1 MVLCYSN
8 PMLGKRALVRA
19 TAGMALVTVASRLC
33 GLLRD
38 KVLAAVLGP
47 SGIGDAYTVGFRAPN
62 LFRQLFAEGALQATF
77 VPTLASLQ
85 KEANEREARRFVGAM
100 LSTLLVLLAVVVAAG
115 MLGAEPFAFALAP
128 AYREQPE
135 KFALTVHFTRS
146 FFPYLT
152 FVSLAAFLQGVLN
165 VRGRF
170 LLAAGTPIAFSLALS
185 AAVLFAHWRKL
196 PLPPWVVTGVLVGGF
211 LQFFLLW
218 GHCFRLGLPVFP
230 GKGAFT
236 DPHVRQV
243 LRKAVPLL
251 FSAGIYP
258 LTVFLSTN
266 LASRAGEGAVF
277 CLYVASRLNELVY
290 GVVVV
295 QLFTALLP
303 TLAASRDQG
312 ETLGFALRFQS
323 LVVFPSM
330 FFLMALPRPVIGLLF
345 GGGKFAPWAV
355 DLASAMLVFLALGMP
370 ALALS
375 KLAAGSFYARHDTRE
390 PVIAAVLSLGSFA
403 LFGTLFL
410 PHLQGPGVALALAAS
425 QYVGSLWLWWRV
437 TRRGWLKDGT
447 LWARVGRHGLAGGIM
462 GLALGGLARAVP
474 VPPVTSW
481 ATGAFVGGC
490 GMVGLGLYLALLW
503 LFRSPEI
510 REVQQA
516 LWGGRR

>member
-1 MVLCYSN
+1 MS
-8 PMLGKRALVRA
+8 GKRTLVRA

-85 KEANEREARRFVGAM
+85 REEKHREAARFVGAM
-100 LSTLLVLLAVVVAAG
+100 LSTLLLLLAVVVAAG
-115 MLGAEPFAFALAP
+115 MLGAEPFAAALAP
-128 AYREQPE
+128 AYRETPE

-146 FFPYLT
+146 FFPYLA

-170 LLAAGTPIAFSLALS
+170 LLGAGTPIAFSLVLS

-196 PLPPWVVTGVLVGGF
+196 PLPPWVVAGVLVGGF
-211 LQFFLLW
+211 LQFLVLW
-218 GHCFRLGLPVFP
+218 VHCLRLGLPVFP
-230 GKGAFT
+230 AKGAFT

-266 LASRAGEGAVF
+266 FASRAGEGAVF
-277 CLYVASRLNELVY
+277 CLYVASRLTEIVY

-303 TLAASRDQG
+303 TLAASRDRG

-330 FFLMALPRPVIGLLF
+330 FFLLALPRPVVGLLF
-345 GGGKFAPWAV
+345 GGGRFAPWAV
-355 DLASAMLVFLALGMP
+355 ELAAAMLVFLALGMP

-375 KLAAGSFYARHDTRE
+375 KLAAGSFYAHHETRQ
-390 PVIAAVLSLGSFA
+390 PVLAAVLSLASFA
-403 LFGTLFL
+403 LFGVALL
-410 PHLQGPGVALALAAS
+410 PVLQGPGVALALAGS
-425 QYVGSLWLWWRV
+425 QYVGALWLWWQLK
-437 TRRGWLKDGT
+437 RRGWLEDGQ
-447 LWARVGRHGLAGGIM
+447 LLQRVSRHALAAAGM
-462 GLALGGLARAVP
+462 AAVLSGLARAVP

-481 ATGAFVGGC
+481 VTGAFVGFC
-490 GMVGLGLYLALLW
+490 GVFGLGVYVALLW
-503 LFRSPEI
+503 LFRAPEI
-510 REVQQA
+510 GEVRQA
-516 LWGGRR
+516 LRRGGR